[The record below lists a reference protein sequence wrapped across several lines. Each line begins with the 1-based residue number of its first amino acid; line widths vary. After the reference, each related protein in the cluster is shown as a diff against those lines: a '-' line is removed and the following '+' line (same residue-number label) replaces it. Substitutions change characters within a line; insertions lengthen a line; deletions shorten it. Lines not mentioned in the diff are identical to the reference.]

1 MFQRLMDF
9 VLCGLSYMTC
19 LVYLDD
25 NTILGR
31 SFDEQLARLQ
41 KVFNRVRSANLKLKP
56 SKCSLFRRSASFLG
70 HVVSEHGISM
80 QSQKVRALRDWPPY
94 ENLTELRAF
103 LGTCGYY
110 RRFVKDVS
118 QRREPIISGQLSVNE
133 HLKLSSSGSCTSPFL
148 LCLWTQGS
156 ILSTVMRATMA
167 LEPYCSRSNQE
178 SRR

>member
-1 MFQRLMDF
+1 
-9 VLCGLSYMTC
+9 MTC

-31 SFDEQLARLQ
+31 SFDEQLARLRE
-41 KVFNRVRSANLKLKP
+41 VFNRIRSANLKLKP
-56 SKCSLFRRSASFLG
+56 IKCSLFQRSVSFLG
-70 HVVSEHGISM
+70 HFVSEHGISM
-80 QSQKVRALRDWPPY
+80 QSQKVRAIRDWPPC

-103 LGTCGYY
+103 LGNCSYY

-133 HLKLSSSGSCTSPFL
+133 HLKLSSSGSCPSQFL
-148 LCLWTQGS
+148 LCLWTQGPT
-156 ILSTVMRATMA
+156 LSTMMRAVMA
-167 LEPYCSRSNQE
+167 WEPYCPRSNPE